1 LEAVLKN
8 NTPFKEFC
16 VGARRDEGSGDSSGG
31 MKFVEKLRRP
41 RRRWAAAEMRPQK
54 YEGAVIFGS
63 MLNTKARCE
72 AAERVC
78 VKAKTEKK
86 ARRRHVSALLAMTL

>member
-1 LEAVLKN
+1 ME
-8 NTPFKEFC
+8 
-16 VGARRDEGSGDSSGG
+16 
-31 MKFVEKLRRP
+31 FVEKLRRP
-41 RRRWAAAEMRPQK
+41 RRRRAAAEMRPQK

-78 VKAKTEKK
+78 VKVKTEKK
-86 ARRRHVSALLAMTL
+86 SAPAACLSAPRHDAVNTLQLR